1 MVRNGSRTR
10 VITIKPVKVKE
21 VDMHNFYKTY
31 GKQLPYFREFK
42 KFKNS
47 FCGNYSRKYGK
58 STLKFVPLCKGKVGL
73 QATCVIF
80 IGNKIDV
87 FFDAFLM
94 CLFQFHTM

>member
-1 MVRNGSRTR
+1 MPIFCLV
-10 VITIKPVKVKE
+10 E
-21 VDMHNFYKTY
+21 YETY
-31 GKQLPYFREFK
+31 GKQLQYFREFK
-42 KFKNS
+42 KFENS

-87 FFDAFLM
+87 FFDAFFKCQCVNFTL
-94 CLFQFHTM
+94 CDNLPNYT